1 MSHNRSKDNENS
13 SHNDSTQKK
22 EGKRNK
28 YKMKIITSHQIQI
41 EGGEEPNVDEI
52 EKEIIEGIR
61 SGKIS
66 VNDLANNQQK
76 ITVTTKGEIPDAGRK
91 DSISPDL
98 YKSDHKDLSR
108 DSSDDREKMSSSENV
123 RKNKE

>member
-41 EGGEEPNVDEI
+41 EGGEEPNVDQI

-76 ITVTTKGEIPDAGRK
+76 ITVTTKG
-91 DSISPDL
+91 
-98 YKSDHKDLSR
+98 
-108 DSSDDREKMSSSENV
+108 
-123 RKNKE
+123 